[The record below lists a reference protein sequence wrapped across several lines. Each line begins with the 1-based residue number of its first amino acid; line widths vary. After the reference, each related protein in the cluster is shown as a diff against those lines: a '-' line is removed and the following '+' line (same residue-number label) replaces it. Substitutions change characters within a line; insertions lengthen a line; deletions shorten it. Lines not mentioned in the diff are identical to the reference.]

1 MKNNCFGKNLNGFRF
16 FLLSFFF
23 GLYGLVQAQ
32 TFSGTYKITAR
43 HSSKALEVANSSTA
57 DGGNVQQWTANGTPA
72 QQWVVTATTDGHY
85 KLENKGSNKALE
97 VSNNSLADGGNVQQ
111 WTYVGANSQQWKIE
125 ATTDGFHRLINR
137 HSGKA
142 LDVAGVSTAD
152 GANVHQWTYGG
163 GGNQQWKLE
172 LVSAPPQPATVTRE
186 VWSNVTGNGVAAI
199 PVTTTPTSTSQIS
212 SLEGP
217 TNVADNYGA
226 RIRAYITPATTGTY
240 TFYIASDDNA
250 QLFLGTNDSPTTKA
264 KIAEVTDWTNSREW
278 TKQPTQTSTPRSLTA
293 GTRYYVEVLHKE
305 ATGGDNLA
313 VGWTG
318 PGISTI
324 TVISGSVLSPFGG
337 VDNPPSGIALS
348 VNKNTKHQTIDGFG
362 FFGARDVWWG
372 SSNAAHFYSDA
383 WLDRIVGDLGVSIWR
398 NELYPHNPPTGNTTP
413 NQDAHWDKQ
422 RPMVQALKA
431 KADQY
436 GVNLKMILTVWSPPG
451 EFKWWSQMAWA
462 GDANALRGPGGDGD
476 YWPER
481 AGGTLNPNKYNQF
494 ATWLSQG
501 LQMYK
506 NAGVNVYAI
515 SPQNEP
521 AFAQTFNSN
530 TYTTQWYNDM
540 IKAVIPQVK
549 AQHPGVRVF
558 GSEHMLDNEGADN
571 NFPYF
576 YHNKLKGDPAAMSQM
591 DILAVHGYLDG
602 VAASS
607 GSELAKYWTNH
618 KQQFTQPANKK
629 AWMTET
635 SGYVDAWEGAN
646 GKPGAFGLA
655 NDIHTALYYGDL
667 SAWVYWQGSGLGGIN
682 EYNLMSDLVVGK
694 KYYASKNFY
703 RFIRPGAVRL
713 ATTSPDASIA
723 LTAYEHVANGTHTIV
738 LLNTATTSKTINLAM
753 TGSGLPASFEMFV
766 TSASRNCESVGTV
779 SASSI
784 TLPAR
789 SVVTLQAGGTPLAGS
804 NSARMDSEGASAKQ
818 TAKLEGVTI
827 YPNPTNGIVSVA
839 TGEAKEVK
847 ATVSTLHGARL
858 NLKAKQLGAGTLS
871 IDISGQPAGI
881 YLLRVEA
888 DGKRATY
895 RVFKQ

>member
-1 MKNNCFGKNLNGFRF
+1 
-16 FLLSFFF
+16 
-23 GLYGLVQAQ
+23 
-32 TFSGTYKITAR
+32 
-43 HSSKALEVANSSTA
+43 
-57 DGGNVQQWTANGTPA
+57 
-72 QQWVVTATTDGHY
+72 
-85 KLENKGSNKALE
+85 
-97 VSNNSLADGGNVQQ
+97 VQQ
-111 WTYVGANSQQWKIE
+111 WTYVGSNSQQWKIE

-172 LVSAPPQPATVTRE
+172 LVSTPQPTTVTRE

-199 PVTTTPTSTSQIS
+199 PVTTTPTSTSQLT

-226 RIRAYITPATTGTY
+226 RIRAYITPTTTGSY

-250 QLFLGTNDSPTTKA
+250 QLFLSTNDSPANKA

-278 TKQPTQTSTPRSLTA
+278 TKQPTQRSNAINLTA
-293 GTRYYVEVLHKE
+293 GTRYYAEVLHKE

-324 TVISGSVLSPFGG
+324 TVIGGSVLSPFSG
-337 VDNPPSGIALS
+337 VDNPPSGVSLS
-348 VNKNTKHQTIDGFG
+348 INKNTKHQTIDGFG

-413 NQDAHWDKQ
+413 NQDAHWEKQ

-436 GVNLKMILTVWSPPG
+436 GVNMKMLLTVWSPPG

-462 GDANALRGPGGDGD
+462 GDVNALRGPSGQGD
-476 YWPER
+476 YWSEKN
-481 AGGTLNPNKYNQF
+481 GGTLNPNRYNQF

-506 NAGVNVYAI
+506 NAGVNIYAI

-521 AFAQTFNSN
+521 AFAQSFNSN
-530 TYTTQWYNDM
+530 TYTSQWYNDM
-540 IKAVIPQVK
+540 IKAVVPQVK

-558 GSEHMLDNEGADN
+558 GSEHMLNDEGADN

-576 YHNKLKGDPAAMSQM
+576 YHNKLKSDPAAMSQM

-607 GSELAKYWTNH
+607 GSVLADYWTNH
-618 KQQFTQPANKK
+618 KEQFTQPANKK

-635 SGYVDAWEGAN
+635 SGYVDAWEGEN
-646 GKPGAFGLA
+646 SKPG
-655 NDIHTALYYGDL
+655 
-667 SAWVYWQGSGLGGIN
+667 
-682 EYNLMSDLVVGK
+682 
-694 KYYASKNFY
+694 
-703 RFIRPGAVRL
+703 RFWPG
-713 ATTSPDASIA
+713 
-723 LTAYEHVANGTHTIV
+723 
-738 LLNTATTSKTINLAM
+738 
-753 TGSGLPASFEMFV
+753 
-766 TSASRNCESVGTV
+766 
-779 SASSI
+779 
-784 TLPAR
+784 
-789 SVVTLQAGGTPLAGS
+789 Q
-804 NSARMDSEGASAKQ
+804 
-818 TAKLEGVTI
+818 
-827 YPNPTNGIVSVA
+827 
-839 TGEAKEVK
+839 
-847 ATVSTLHGARL
+847 
-858 NLKAKQLGAGTLS
+858 
-871 IDISGQPAGI
+871 
-881 YLLRVEA
+881 
-888 DGKRATY
+888 
-895 RVFKQ
+895 